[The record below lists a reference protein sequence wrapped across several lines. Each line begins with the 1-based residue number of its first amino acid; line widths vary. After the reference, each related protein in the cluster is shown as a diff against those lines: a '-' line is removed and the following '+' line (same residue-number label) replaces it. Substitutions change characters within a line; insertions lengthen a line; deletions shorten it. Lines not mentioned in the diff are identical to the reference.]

1 MKIIVFDTE
10 TTGIPSAQSQLEFQ
24 PYICQFAA
32 VLCELDLEKKTIEE
46 YKSINHL
53 IKPPVAIEY
62 EAVAIHGITNK
73 VIADK
78 PGFSAFAA
86 EILEAFREADIAVAH
101 NISFDKR
108 VLECEFERLGKMGAF
123 LPQQTFDTMES
134 TVELCQLPGN
144 KGRFKS
150 PRLQELHEFLLGEKF
165 EGAHDAL
172 ADVRA
177 TLNCLK
183 QLLKRGVFMPEE
195 PMQEAL
201 F

>member
-10 TTGIPSAQSQLEFQ
+10 TTGIPSQQSQLELQ

-32 VLCELDLEKKTIEE
+32 VLCECDVASGVITE
-46 YKSINHL
+46 YKALNHL

-73 VIADK
+73 VIEDK
-78 PGFSAFAA
+78 PPFSTYAD
-86 EILEAFREADIAVAH
+86 EILEAFREADVAVAH
-101 NISFDKR
+101 NISFDKL
-108 VLECEFERLGKMGAF
+108 VLECELKRLGKNGDF
-123 LPQQTFDTMES
+123 LPAQIFDTMEKS
-134 TVELCQLPGN
+134 VDLCQLPGN

-150 PRLQELHEFLLGEKF
+150 PRLQELHNFLLGEKF

-177 TLNCLK
+177 TLRCLVE
-183 QLLKRGVFMPEE
+183 LMKRGIFRPEE
-195 PMQEAL
+195 PAQDSL